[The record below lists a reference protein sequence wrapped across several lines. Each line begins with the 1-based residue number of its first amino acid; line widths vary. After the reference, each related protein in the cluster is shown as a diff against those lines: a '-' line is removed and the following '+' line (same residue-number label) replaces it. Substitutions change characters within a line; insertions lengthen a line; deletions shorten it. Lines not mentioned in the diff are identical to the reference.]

1 MTPEQVDLIRKS
13 FDAMWPIRR
22 DIADLCYSRFFELAP
37 DARDLFAGDM
47 ERQRVKLMDMIAAR
61 VGSLDEHPLFQ
72 SMVTNSGRTH
82 ARFGV
87 QPSQYVAMGEALMWS
102 LDCKFGASF
111 TPGAAGSLEGILR
124 HSADRDAARGRR
136 DLDRQGRL
144 LLSPNSG
151 ARADNP
157 GPPLLGQRRR
167 PEPNGSAG
175 ASGKTS

>member
-1 MTPEQVDLIRKS
+1 MRCGRSVATSPTCVTAGSSNYPPMQET
-13 FDAMWPIRR
+13 
-22 DIADLCYSRFFELAP
+22 
-37 DARDLFAGDM
+37 AGDM
-47 ERQRVKLMDMIAAR
+47 ERQRVKLMDMIAAL

-111 TPGAAGSLEGILR
+111 TPELREAWRALR

-136 DLDRQGRL
+136 DLDRQEGYCLAPTAARERTIRDRRFWAKDDVQNRTGVRVHQERHL
-144 LLSPNSG
+144 DPLILSTTS
-151 ARADNP
+151 
-157 GPPLLGQRRR
+157 PLWTRV
-167 PEPNGSAG
+167 
-175 ASGKTS
+175 

>member
-1 MTPEQVDLIRKS
+1 
-13 FDAMWPIRR
+13 
-22 DIADLCYSRFFELAP
+22 
-37 DARDLFAGDM
+37 
-47 ERQRVKLMDMIAAR
+47 MIAAL